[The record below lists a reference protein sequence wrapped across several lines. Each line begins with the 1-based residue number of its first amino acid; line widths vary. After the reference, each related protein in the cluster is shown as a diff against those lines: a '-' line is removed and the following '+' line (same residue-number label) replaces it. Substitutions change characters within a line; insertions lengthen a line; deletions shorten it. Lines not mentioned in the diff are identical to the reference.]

1 MKTRLRPSLRPG
13 SRWLLGLLPLAL
25 AACASAPKPE
35 TAAAQGDAVSCKRET
50 QVGSMLP
57 STQCRTAMQRAADRA
72 AVDEM
77 NQALK
82 KQAVQSPMPGGGK

>member
-1 MKTRLRPSLRPG
+1 MTRLLLSLIPF
-13 SRWLLGLLPLAL
+13 AL
-25 AACASAPKPE
+25 AACAAAPKP
-35 TAAAQGDAVSCKRET
+35 DAVAARGDDTSCRRET

-57 STQCRTAMQRAADRA
+57 STQCRTATQRAADRA

-82 KQAVQSPMPGGGK
+82 KQAVQSPMPGGK